1 MEYWNNGTEEPE
13 PRVPGGE
20 GDELDESLLHGSGD
34 PRKQGESILE
44 PRNLNRSEAELGEAN
59 LRSKQR

>member
-1 MEYWNNGTEEPE
+1 MKGEGIMEYWNNGTEEPE
-13 PRVPGGE
+13 PRVLGGE

-44 PRNLNRSEAELGEAN
+44 
-59 LRSKQR
+59 